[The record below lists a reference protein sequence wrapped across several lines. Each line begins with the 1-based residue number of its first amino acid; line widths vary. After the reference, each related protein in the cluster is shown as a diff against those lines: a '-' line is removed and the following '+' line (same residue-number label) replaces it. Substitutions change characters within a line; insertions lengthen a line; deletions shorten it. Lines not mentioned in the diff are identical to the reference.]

1 MATNL
6 KKDERKAEKA
16 ARGEG
21 GRFSVDIKLM
31 LYGLGLAMIV
41 FASVIMGVKVSID
54 HFNTKTVV
62 QKVPVEAHKPGPIV
76 QMVNDQVVNL
86 KDKRFLRFT
95 CAVQFAEDPVVFPEG
110 GGGGHGGKAANPL
123 APYEAMIKDTIIT
136 VASEQ
141 TGEFLLRPDGKEK
154 LKHLMTYR
162 INHEFK
168 QILERLEQENGEHH
182 VPYVYKV
189 YFTSF
194 VIS

>member
-6 KKDERKAEKA
+6 KKEERKAEKA

-41 FASVIMGVKVSID
+41 FASVIMGVKVSVD
-54 HFNTKTVV
+54 HFTTKTVTV
-62 QKVPVEAHKPGPIV
+62 KVPQEDYKPGPIV

-95 CAVQFAEDPVVFPEG
+95 CAVQFAADEHVFPDG

-123 APYEAMIKDTIIT
+123 EPYEAMIKDTIIT

-141 TGEFLLRPDGKEK
+141 KGDFLLAPDGKEK
-154 LKHLMTYR
+154 LKFLMVHR
-162 INHEFK
+162 LNHEFEK
-168 QILERLEQENGEHH
+168 VLKGMERESGEHH
-182 VPYVYKV
+182 VPHVYKI